1 MQTLAMVS
9 LVDIRDLD
17 LTRVYDG
24 VTRTLRT

>member
-9 LVDIRDLD
+9 LVDILDLD
-17 LTRVYDG
+17 LTRVYEG